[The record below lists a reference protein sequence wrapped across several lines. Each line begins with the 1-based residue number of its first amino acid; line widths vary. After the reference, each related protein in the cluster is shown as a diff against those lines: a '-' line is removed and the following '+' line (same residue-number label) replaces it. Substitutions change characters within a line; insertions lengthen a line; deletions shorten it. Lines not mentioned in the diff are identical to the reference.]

1 MNRRMLLAAVAALLV
16 ASQSYAQEFTP
27 PAGYPSDYAALIEAA
42 KSEEPLLVYS
52 NVSAANWRPFLDL
65 AKARFPWMTVEATD
79 DNSPFEK
86 YMAES
91 GSGVRTADIMLAT
104 SPGRWV
110 EFAASGEVMPYQ
122 SPEKPALPDWAY
134 AAGEGVYAASADPF
148 IIVYN
153 RRAFPTAPVSIKD
166 VLQSFVDSPDQRGK
180 VGTYSPETETGM
192 AVWKTWFA
200 ANPDNVATLVG
211 LGPFLRPETSAGTM
225 REKVVTGEYAA
236 AILTSGAGIRALEEP
251 AIKAVAGW
259 SYIQDGTPAMIR
271 SVAITR
277 ATQSPNSAKLI
288 LDLLLSREGQI
299 AFAQGGQT
307 PYRSDI
313 RPEDVPYSSYAG
325 MIAAVGEDHII
336 PILPNP
342 SLNEGRE
349 AFLEVWGKALGR

>member
-1 MNRRMLLAAVAALLV
+1 MNRRMLIAAVAASLV
-16 ASQSYAQEFTP
+16 VSGSSAQEFAP
-27 PAGYPSDYAALIEAA
+27 PDNYPADYGALVDAA
-42 KSEEPLLVYS
+42 KAESPLLIYS

-65 AKARFPWMTVEATD
+65 AKERFPWMTVETTD

-110 EFAASGEVMPYQ
+110 EFVASGEVMPYDT
-122 SPEKPALPDWAY
+122 PEKPALPDWAY
-134 AAGEGVYAASADPF
+134 AAGDGVYAASADPF
-148 IIVYN
+148 IITYN
-153 RRAFPTAPVSIKD
+153 RRAFPIAPTSIKE
-166 VLQSFVDSPDQRGK
+166 VLQSFLDNPDQRGK
-180 VGTYSPETETGM
+180 VGTYSPETETGI

-200 ANPDNVATLVG
+200 ANPDNAATLEG

-236 AILTSGAGIRALEEP
+236 AILTSGAGIRLLEEP
-251 AIKAVAGW
+251 ALKAVAGW
-259 SYIQDGTPAMIR
+259 SYIQDGTPAMVR

-277 ATQSPNSAKLI
+277 VAQSPSSAKLI
-288 LDLLLSREGQI
+288 LDLLLSRDGQI

-313 RPEDVPYSSYAG
+313 APDDVPYSSYAA
-325 MIAAVGEDHII
+325 MVSAVGEEHII

-342 SLNEGRE
+342 ALNDGRE
-349 AFLEVWGKALGR
+349 AFIAVWEKALGR